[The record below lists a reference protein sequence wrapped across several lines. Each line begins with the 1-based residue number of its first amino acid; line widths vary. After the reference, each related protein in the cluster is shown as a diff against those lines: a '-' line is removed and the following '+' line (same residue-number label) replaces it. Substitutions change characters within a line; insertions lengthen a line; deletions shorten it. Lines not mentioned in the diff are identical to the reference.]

1 MTEIDFAFSAP
12 DRLKTAC
19 QIATKRHRAGQ
30 KLVVYCRDANRLKA
44 FDQMLWALDD
54 ISFVPH
60 VWADDPLAAD
70 TAIVMTTSEGA
81 TPHHQWL
88 LNLDDAWPPIYTR
101 FERLIEVVS
110 NDPADRE
117 AARARWRFYQE
128 CGHTIARYDL
138 SRQDMP

>member
-12 DRLKTAC
+12 DRLRIAC
-19 QIATKRHRAGQ
+19 QVASRRHQAGQ
-30 KLVVYCRDANRLKA
+30 RLVVFCRDAGRLNA

-54 ISFVPH
+54 ISFIPH
-60 VWADDPLAAD
+60 VRVNDPLAAD
-70 TAIVMTTSEGA
+70 TPIVLTASDA
-81 TPHHQWL
+81 PTPHHDWL

-101 FERLIEVVS
+101 FQRVIEIVS

-128 CGHTIARYDL
+128 CGHNIVRHDV
-138 SRQDMP
+138 SRSELP